1 MDKTAAASIAGKAP
15 TAPGRFWPEGWWRV
29 MEIRIGIIPLPVFI
43 VMGILISVEG
53 ANSAAALGKALG
65 QSVRPIPLGSELLA
79 SFYRPVQATGVPQ
92 AMAER
97 HRCEAMKSATLTL
110 MRSQTVAGNDAH
122 QGSGPL

>member
-79 SFYRPVQATGVPQ
+79 SFSDRSKRPAFLRQWQNAIGAKQ
-92 AMAER
+92 
-97 HRCEAMKSATLTL
+97 
-110 MRSQTVAGNDAH
+110 
-122 QGSGPL
+122 